1 MEYLNQ
7 DDKRNQKLKVI
18 IDQIFNCV
26 LSPKFVTQ
34 TDYACWVFENMNEIK
49 FGVFCDH
56 PFKSLVS

>member
-1 MEYLNQ
+1 MNQ

-26 LSPKFVTQ
+26 LSPKVAAQ
-34 TDYACWVFENMNEIK
+34 TDYACWVFENMNVIK

-56 PFKSLVS
+56 PCK

>member
-26 LSPKFVTQ
+26 LSPKVATQ
-34 TDYACWVFENMNEIK
+34 TDYACWVFENMAGIK
-49 FGVFCDH
+49 FAVFSDH
-56 PFKSLVS
+56 PCK

>member
-1 MEYLNQ
+1 MNQ

-26 LSPKFVTQ
+26 LSPKVATQ

-49 FGVFCDH
+49 FEVFCDH
-56 PFKSLVS
+56 PFK